1 MQYQKPEVALIGPAA
16 ELILGNKSNHLLERT
31 NPTLVFGIPDSELD
45 D

>member
-1 MQYQKPEVALIGPAA
+1 MPYQKPEIAPLGQAT
-16 ELILGNKSNHLLERT
+16 ELILGNKSSHLLERT